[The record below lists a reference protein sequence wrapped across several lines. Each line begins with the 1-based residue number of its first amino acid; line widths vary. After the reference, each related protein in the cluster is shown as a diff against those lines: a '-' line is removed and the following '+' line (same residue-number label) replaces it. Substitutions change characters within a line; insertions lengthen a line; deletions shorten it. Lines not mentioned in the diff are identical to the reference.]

1 MRRLISCIV
10 LIGSVLGTSLPAAA
24 AKRVALVIGN
34 GAYQNTAPLP
44 NPATD
49 GREVAAAL
57 RRLGFDVIE
66 GTDQDKAGMQTL
78 LRRFSAELPGA
89 DASLFFYA
97 GHGLQVERRNWMVP
111 VDAALESEIDLPF
124 EGVAVDTVLDLME
137 ETTPLRLVFLDACR
151 DNPLARRLARSAPS
165 RSLGVGR
172 GLARMNNRIGTLIAF
187 ATEPDQVAFDG
198 DGNHSPFTDALLDHL
213 ETPGIEVRQMLSRV
227 RATVIASTD
236 GQQLPLDTSALVED
250 FYFVP
255 PEAAPAPE
263 APVVAAPA
271 AATGQDTEHLF
282 WSSIQASSDPNDFRA
297 YLERYPDGAFAPLA
311 RNRLNTLSREES
323 DVAALTPPQQPVP
336 APQPV
341 PAAPAPA
348 APAPAVEIEPLDVT
362 LVATRN
368 VNLRGEPNT
377 DGEPL
382 SVVPQ
387 GAEVAVVGKVIGANW
402 YRIRQPEGGEGYVYA
417 PLFAPPEAVVTDT
430 PPEPA
435 QVAAAP
441 AIPPEPPSSQATTT
455 EAAPDRSEPAQTAAV
470 APHVV
475 APRTS
480 RQSATP
486 PGAVPPPQVDA
497 AALLQTLGERGRR
510 SLFRF
515 TYRIRGEQ
523 SIEFVSFDRWQDAG
537 SDDDAP
543 TWNFGNAG
551 QTRVQT
557 SSETFG
563 QAVLASQVT
572 PELFGVLMYSQLTF
586 GGRATFSTVTA
597 ESALKQWAFL
607 TQNGAR
613 VQSTS
618 SLVFDDVQFEIAALT
633 LKPDAPAGSCLG
645 FVAIQ
650 VSKRVDGYVCR
661 TQGPAFDAGQA
672 SPVLSQIHVPRFIEP

>member
-1 MRRLISCIV
+1 
-10 LIGSVLGTSLPAAA
+10 
-24 AKRVALVIGN
+24 
-34 GAYQNTAPLP
+34 
-44 NPATD
+44 
-49 GREVAAAL
+49 
-57 RRLGFDVIE
+57 
-66 GTDQDKAGMQTL
+66 MQAL
-78 LRRFSAELPGA
+78 LRQFSAQLPGA

-111 VDAALESEIDLPF
+111 VDAALQSEIDLPF
-124 EGVAVDTVLDLME
+124 EGVAVDTVLELME
-137 ETTPLRLVFLDACR
+137 DTTPLRLVFLDACR

-198 DGNHSPFTDALLDHL
+198 DGNHSPFTDALLDHM

-263 APVVAAPA
+263 APVVAAPP
-271 AATGQDTEHLF
+271 AATGQDTELLF
-282 WSSIQASSDPNDFRA
+282 WSSIQASSDPNDFQA
-297 YLERYPDGAFAPLA
+297 YLERYPEGAFAPLA
-311 RNRLNTLSREES
+311 RNRLSTLSREES

-348 APAPAVEIEPLDVT
+348 APAPAVEIEPLEAT
-362 LVATRN
+362 MVATRN

-377 DGEPL
+377 DGEPQG
-382 SVVPQ
+382 VVPQ
-387 GAEVAVVGKVIGANW
+387 GAEVAVVGKVVGANW
-402 YRIRQPEGGEGYVYA
+402 YRIRRPEGGEGYVYA
-417 PLFAPPEAVVTDT
+417 PLFAPPEAVVADT
-430 PPEPA
+430 RPEPSP
-435 QVAAAP
+435 VAAAP
-441 AIPPEPPSSQATTT
+441 AVPPQPPPQ
-455 EAAPDRSEPAQTAAV
+455 AAPTGAEPDRPEPAQMAAV
-470 APHVV
+470 APNVV
-475 APRTS
+475 APRMS
-480 RQSATP
+480 RQQVAP
-486 PGAVPPPQVDA
+486 PGAVPRPQVDA
-497 AALLQTLGERGRR
+497 AALLQTLGERGR
-510 SLFRF
+510 SLLRF

-523 SIEFVSFDRWQDAG
+523 GTEFVAFDRWEDAG

-543 TWNFGNAG
+543 TWNFANAG

-597 ESALKQWAFL
+597 ESALKPWAFL
-607 TQNGAR
+607 AQNGAR

-618 SLVFDDVQFEIAALT
+618 SLVLDGVQLEVAALT
-633 LKPDAPAGSCLG
+633 LNPGAPASSCLG

-650 VSKRVDGYVCR
+650 VSKRADGFVCR
-661 TQGPAFDAGQA
+661 TEGPAFDASQA
-672 SPVLSQIHVPRFIEP
+672 SPVLSQINVPRFIEP